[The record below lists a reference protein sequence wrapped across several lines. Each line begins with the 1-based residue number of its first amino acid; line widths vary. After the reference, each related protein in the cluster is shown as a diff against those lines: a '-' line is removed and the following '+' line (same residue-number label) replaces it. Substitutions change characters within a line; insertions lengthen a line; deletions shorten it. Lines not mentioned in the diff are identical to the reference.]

1 VATTPLPPP
10 SPTPTPVATPAARP
24 LEAGP
29 TLADLSPRTCRRG
42 TVANFDLRGG
52 GFRADHRVR
61 ILRGGHEVTGLRIT
75 KQTLI
80 DPGHLRVT
88 VYVGADVPLGSY
100 SLVLAE
106 PTGALSEPVN
116 FEVVL

>member
-1 VATTPLPPP
+1 MVAL
-10 SPTPTPVATPAARP
+10 
-24 LEAGP
+24 
-29 TLADLSPRTCRRG
+29 DLHG
-42 TVANFDLRGG
+42 T
-52 GFRADHRVR
+52 GFRPEHKIRL
-61 ILRGGHEVTGLRIT
+61 LRGGHEVTGLRIT